1 MTRRTAGLAGAAA
14 AIAVVTVVAR
24 VAGFGRTL
32 VFARTVGFDC
42 LGSVY
47 QTANTVPNIV
57 FEVVA
62 GGALA
67 ALVVPLIAG
76 AVADG
81 DKDQVSRTGSALLT
95 WAVTLLIPAGLLVFV
110 LARPIVSALVGSPP
124 TGCAR
129 SDVLAVGTRMLQ
141 VFAVQVPLYGIGLV
155 LAGIA
160 QSHRRFLGPALAPL
174 LSSLVVITTY
184 LAYAVHGR
192 PRSLDKLDPT
202 GERLLSVGTTLG
214 VVVLSLSLL
223 VPLRGT
229 GVRLRPRWTFDDGL
243 AARARGLA
251 GAGLATL
258 LAQQVAVAVGLRLAN
273 DRGPEGAVALF
284 ALASTVFLLPWAV
297 LAVPLATSAFPR
309 AAAAHSA
316 GQPSEWARISA
327 VTARA
332 VVVVCAGSAAVLV
345 AAADPVARLVAQGA
359 PGRADVPVLAGAI
372 ALLAPG
378 LLGYGLIAHLGRAL
392 TARGD
397 ARGAARG
404 AVLGWAAVAV
414 VDVGCVLVAPS
425 RWVVVA
431 LALGNSVGLL
441 LGGAALVGRA
451 GDAVRSAVLGVL
463 PRLLPATAL
472 ACGLG
477 LVTARLW
484 QPRALAVNVVEAVLI
499 GAVVG
504 AAFVA
509 LLLALDGPR
518 TRSMLAALRD

>member
-1 MTRRTAGLAGAAA
+1 MTRRTAGLAGAAL
-14 AIAVVTVVAR
+14 AIAVVTVAAR
-24 VAGFGRTL
+24 VTGFGRTL

-76 AVADG
+76 AVAAG
-81 DKDQVSRTGSALLT
+81 DKEQVSRTGSALLT
-95 WAVTLLIPAGLLVFV
+95 WAVTLLVPAGLAVFV
-110 LARPIVSALVGSPP
+110 LARPIVAVLVGSPP
-124 TGCAR
+124 AGCAR
-129 SDVLAVGTRMLQ
+129 AEVLAVGTRMLE

-174 LSSLVVITTY
+174 LSSLVVIGAY
-184 LAYAVHGR
+184 LAYAAHGR
-192 PRSLDKLDPT
+192 NGSLAALDST

-214 VVVLSLSLL
+214 VVMLSLSLL

-229 GVRLRPRWTFDDGL
+229 GVRLRPRWRFDDGV

-251 GAGLATL
+251 AAGLLTL
-258 LAQQVAVAVGLRLAN
+258 LAQQAAVAIGLRLAN

-316 GQPSEWARISA
+316 GQPLEWARISA

-332 VVVVCAGSAAVLV
+332 VLVVCAGAAAVLV
-345 AAADPVARLVAQGA
+345 AAADPIARLVAQGA
-359 PGRADVPVLAGAI
+359 PGRADLPVLAGAI
-372 ALLAPG
+372 AALAPG
-378 LLGYGLIAHLGRAL
+378 LLGYGLIAHLGRSL

-397 ARGAARG
+397 AGGAARG
-404 AVLGWAAVAV
+404 AVVGWATVAIA
-414 VDVGCVLVAPS
+414 DVALVLATPG

-431 LALGNSVGLL
+431 LAAGNSLGLL
-441 LGGAALVGRA
+441 VGGAVLVARA
-451 GDAVRSAVLGVL
+451 GDAVRSGVLGAL
-463 PRLLPATAL
+463 PRLLPAAGL
-472 ACGLG
+472 AGGLG
-477 LVTARLW
+477 LTLAQLW
-484 QPRALAVNVVEAVLI
+484 RPRALWVNLAETT
-499 GAVVG
+499 VVG
-504 AAFVA
+504 VLVGGVFIA
-509 LLLALDGPR
+509 LLLAIDGSR
-518 TRSMLAALRD
+518 TRTMLDALRD